1 MIKHYAVNNKKLE
14 YLEKT
19 IKLIDIAGTIDI
31 ELKGDEVKEI
41 IKVIDNNTLIAI
53 AMLIAQSNP
62 KEKDISIDLVMNFK
76 KMINDIKE

>member
-76 KMINDIKE
+76 KNDK